1 MAISSPFSSLS
12 LPLPL
17 SLSLSPS
24 SLSFLTFAFAHGDC
38 ARRYGYVSGQ
48 LKTAMLMSSA
58 FLAKATRELCTSL
71 AAIFDLVQC
80 QEGHTLYSASDRP
93 DCAYLI
99 ISGEVTLLGPPAPPR
114 KGPNEWVAPAPDD
127 EPPPVVVATRTK
139 TSEVPWAGE
148 GALFSRMVAADPRR
162 GHSAITTRACQLLM
176 LPRSRFGEFERLAG
190 GVLLPALKR
199 ADTRLNERIASFTP
213 EEEDFLVVLEQM
225 HASDFARATIAAA
238 KAESRSPLAAAGL
251 PDNVQDQS

>member
-1 MAISSPFSSLS
+1 MKRFSYTVRSLN
-12 LPLPL
+12 
-17 SLSLSPS
+17 
-24 SLSFLTFAFAHGDC
+24 
-38 ARRYGYVSGQ
+38 R
-48 LKTAMLMSSA
+48 
-58 FLAKATRELCTSL
+58 
-71 AAIFDLVQC
+71 
-80 QEGHTLYSASDRP
+80 
-93 DCAYLI
+93 
-99 ISGEVTLLGPPAPPR
+99 TLLTA
-114 KGPNEWVAPAPDD
+114 
-127 EPPPVVVATRTK
+127 
-139 TSEVPWAGE
+139 E
-148 GALFSRMVAADPRR
+148 GALLPELLER
-162 GHSAITTRACQLLM
+162 SAPDGL